1 MILFDRLT
9 EGHREKDL
17 LDKIRQ
23 GIVTDK
29 NIEEHCL
36 PFFVKVQIQTNSRC
50 NGACVTCPY
59 PQTSKILPQGEMTE
73 ETFLRIVDQLKGK
86 QVERT
91 SLFLMNEP
99 LVDKRIERFCKILK
113 KEVPD
118 TKALIFTNGVLLTK
132 DRVLSLADAGL
143 DEVDIS
149 VIGFSKGVHS
159 AMMQG
164 CDFDTVMKNLKEVG
178 GLIKKQKLQNLKVK
192 VIGLDVPGIEE
203 GQERFRQE
211 TGLDIFI
218 KPVTNR
224 AGLIDTKEMGPQEK
238 GNAVFACQ
246 RPFVK
251 AYILYN
257 GDMILCNCDWMRTR
271 VIGNIYDKTL
281 EELWM
286 SPMMMEI
293 RKNHLKGDLSKS
305 RPCAECDYPYLI

>member
-9 EGHREKDL
+9 EGDREKDL
-17 LDKIRQ
+17 LEKIRQ
-23 GIVTDK
+23 GIVTEK
-29 NIEEHCL
+29 NIEEFCL

-50 NGACVTCPY
+50 NGRCVTCPY
-59 PQTSKILPQGEMTE
+59 PETSKTLPQGEMSE
-73 ETFLRIVDQLKGK
+73 ETFLRLVDQLKGK

-113 KEVPD
+113 KATPE
-118 TKALIFTNGVLLTK
+118 TKTLIFTNGVLLTK
-132 DRVLSLADAGL
+132 DRILSLQDAGM

-149 VIGFSKGVHS
+149 VIGFTKEVHS
-159 AMMQG
+159 RMMKG

-178 GLIKKQKLQNLKVK
+178 RLKKNNKLQNLKIK
-192 VIGLDVPGIEE
+192 VIGLDVPDIEN
-203 GQERFRQE
+203 GQGKFRQE
-211 TGLDIFI
+211 TGLEIFI

-224 AGLIDTKEMGPQEK
+224 AGLIDTDGMSKQEK
-238 GNAVFACQ
+238 GNVVFACQ

-257 GDMILCNCDWMRTR
+257 GDLILCNCDWMRTQ
-271 VIGNIYDKTL
+271 VIGNIYDATL

-286 SPMMMEI
+286 SPKLMEI

-305 RPCAECDYPYLI
+305 RPCADCDYPYLI